1 MRVAKAVV
9 IALISIGY
17 LTGEGHAEGRC
28 LNLPQGAVTPS
39 VVACETDDEYTFQ
52 LAGERHGYDKMAFR
66 AKFAAAVNLWLESAG
81 VEARADGATVEF
93 WLSAPEI
100 NPAAAQGRVVVHLK
114 SGVAFVAYLGL
125 VPDEWKLV
133 DKQVGLLG
141 KGLDYPGT
149 TGYAARSLL
158 VKEAAGAD
166 ATAVAGFMAQHGAAN
181 PEPFATG
188 WVVFHTTLFEEKNVA
203 EGVMADAMRAT
214 LVEKVNFNDV
224 VEWIASKGLAFRFT
238 L

>member
-1 MRVAKAVV
+1 MQTER
-9 IALISIGY
+9 
-17 LTGEGHAEGRC
+17 R
-28 LNLPQGAVTPS
+28 Q
-39 VVACETDDEYTFQ
+39 FQ

-66 AKFAAAVNLWLESAG
+66 AKFTAAVNLWLESAG
-81 VEARADGATVEF
+81 VEARSEGATVEF

-100 NPAAAQGRVVVHLK
+100 NPAAAQARVVVHLK
-114 SGVAFVAYLGL
+114 SGATFVAYLGL

-133 DKQVGLLG
+133 DKQVGILG
-141 KGLDYPGT
+141 KGQDYPGA

-158 VKEAAGAD
+158 VKGAAGAE
-166 ATAVAGFMAQHGAAN
+166 ANAVTNFMAQHGAAN

-188 WVVFHTTLFEEKNVA
+188 WVAFRTKLFEEKNVA
-203 EGVMADAMRAT
+203 EAVMADAMRAT
-214 LVEKVNFNDV
+214 VVEKVNFNDV